1 MAIQEGGMSV
11 LVSDEIL
18 QAAKMSDAD
27 LKRELAV
34 LLYQQKKLGLS
45 KARELAE
52 MPLIKFQQEL
62 ARRQIPVFDDV
73 AGFEVE
79 VDQLKAL
86 GDL

>member
-1 MAIQEGGMSV
+1 MSV

-18 QAAKMSDAD
+18 QAANMSDAD
-27 LKRELAV
+27 LKRELAI

-52 MPLIKFQQEL
+52 MPLIEFQREL
-62 ARRQIPVFDDV
+62 AWRQIPVFDDV
-73 AGFEVE
+73 VGFEAE
-79 VDQLKAL
+79 ISQLKIS